1 MQNLFRKISLFLII
15 VFVLSLK
22 CYAIS
27 AGSYALIET
36 SSGRVLKGQSTD
48 KRFPMASTTK
58 IMTGLLACESGKLD
72 TIVTVTKDALKVEGS
87 SMGLLPDEKISLRDI
102 VYGLLLESGNDAAN
116 AIAYYLDGS
125 IPKFAERMNARAAE
139 LGLKN
144 TSFENPSGLDGQMH
158 YTTATDLARLG
169 AAAMQNEEFKKI
181 ASTYSKRVTYNGAK
195 DGRLLCNHNEMLKL
209 YKGCIGI
216 KTGYTK
222 KSGRCLV
229 TCAER
234 DGLMLV
240 AATLNCHD
248 DWNGHTELLNFGFEN
263 LKKLSLFMEYPELSV
278 NIIGGDRESIRCG
291 YVRDI
296 SAYLTAEE
304 LKKVNMKVYFPRFL
318 YAPVTVGQKIGW
330 ITFEMDGNII
340 AETDII
346 AEEPSDR
353 ERPDKFKMFWKSI
366 LH

>member
-1 MQNLFRKISLFLII
+1 MEASTGRLIRGHN
-15 VFVLSLK
+15 
-22 CYAIS
+22 AD
-27 AGSYALIET
+27 
-36 SSGRVLKGQSTD
+36 RH
-48 KRFPMASTTK
+48 FPMASTTK

-72 TIVTVTKDALKVEGS
+72 DIVTVPKEAIKVEGS
-87 SMGLLPDEKISLRDI
+87 SMGLLPDEKISLREI

-144 TSFENPSGLDGQMH
+144 TSFENPSGLDGEKH
-158 YTTATDLARLG
+158 YTSAADLARLG
-169 AAAMQNEEFKKI
+169 VAAMQNDEFKKI
-181 ASTYSKRVTYNGAK
+181 ASTYTKRISYNGVK
-195 DGRLLCNHNEMLKL
+195 DGRFLCNHNEMLKL

-234 DGLMLV
+234 NGLMLI

-248 DWNGHTELLNFGFEN
+248 DWNVHTELLNYGFEN
-263 LKKLSLFMEYPELSV
+263 LKKRPLFTEYPEFAV
-278 NIIGGDRESIRCG
+278 DIVGGDTDSVKCG
-291 YVRDI
+291 YNRDI
-296 SAYLTAEE
+296 SSYLSSEE
-304 LKKVNMKVYFPRFL
+304 IQRVKMTVYFPRFL
-318 YAPVTVGQKIGW
+318 YAPVSAGQKVGR

-340 AETDII
+340 AETDIM
-346 AEEPSDR
+346 AEESAVR
-353 ERPDKFKMFWKSI
+353 EKPDKFKMFWKSI